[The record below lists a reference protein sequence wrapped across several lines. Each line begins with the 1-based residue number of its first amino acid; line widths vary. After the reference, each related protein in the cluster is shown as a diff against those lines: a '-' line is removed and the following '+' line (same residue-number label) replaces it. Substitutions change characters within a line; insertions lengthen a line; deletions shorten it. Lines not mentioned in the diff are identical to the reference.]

1 MRNRAAVFEAMNDF
15 EAMLTYAM
23 KLLAKRD
30 HSTVELRDKLLA
42 KFGESPDRVIR
53 QLTEKRFLDDRRF
66 AQAYVAG
73 RTKRGKLR
81 LKDELEARGVASDV
95 VSETLDGGQWPSLHE
110 ALTARMVGWKLRAPL
125 HRRDAARLFRALAR
139 LGYEEDAIREEIDQ
153 LHEQ

>member
-1 MRNRAAVFEAMNDF
+1 MQKMSDF
-15 EAMLTYAM
+15 ETMLTFAM

-30 HSTVELRDKLLA
+30 YSTAELRQKLVT
-42 KFGESPDRVIR
+42 KYGEAPDGVIEH
-53 QLTEKRFLDDRRF
+53 LILKRFLDDRRF
-66 AQAYVAG
+66 AEAYISG
-73 RTKRGKLR
+73 KRKRGMLR
-81 LKDELEARGVASDV
+81 LKNELEGRGVPSDV
-95 VSETLDGGQWPSLHE
+95 VAETLAGGQWPSLHE

>member
-1 MRNRAAVFEAMNDF
+1 MNDF
-15 EAMLTYAM
+15 ETMLTFAM

-30 HSTVELRDKLLA
+30 HSTAEVRQKLLSRY
-42 KFGESPDRVIR
+42 GEAPDGVI
-53 QLTEKRFLDDRRF
+53 QHLTQKRFLDDRRF
-66 AQAYVAG
+66 AEGYISG
-73 RTKRGKLR
+73 REKRGMLR
-81 LKDELEARGVASDV
+81 LKNELEARGVPPDV
-95 VSETLDGGQWPSLHE
+95 VAETLAGGQWPSLHE